1 MNEQVNISPES
12 HAYAGNLLHNL
23 DVWRKITSDP
33 WVLETVSGYHLEFES
48 LPVQS
53 VLPRP
58 APFSEGEKQLI
69 AEEITKLLT
78 KGAIRKVSSCPY
90 EFISNIFLV
99 PKKTG
104 DLRPVINL
112 KPLNQFVQ
120 RIHFKME
127 NIQMAMNFVSL
138 GDYMVS
144 LDLKDAYFSV
154 PIFRPHCKYLRFI
167 WRDQRYEF
175 TCLPFGYSL
184 APRVFAKIFKPVV
197 AQLRLNDLRI
207 AIFLDDILL
216 VASSFAECMEQL
228 SLLRKL
234 LESIGFV
241 INDAKSQLQPTTRI
255 CFLGFIID
263 SISMELLLPEDK
275 LQKIISACLN
285 LLSKNNPS
293 VREVAH
299 VTGLLVSAFPAVNY
313 LNLYYR
319 SIELCKSQ
327 ALSENLDFDQAI
339 ILSPQAKSDLHW
351 IINNL
356 AKFNGCFFGER
367 PIDIYIECDASLAG
381 WGASCGGQSAN
392 GQWSIL
398 EAHNH
403 INYLELLAA
412 LYALQ
417 AFVPNLRDVHV
428 RLKLDNSTAVAYV
441 NKMGGIKSPSLNS
454 LSRTLWK
461 WCIERNIIISAQHI
475 PGKENLV
482 ADSLSREFSSNL
494 EWSVDNDIFNQI
506 SNMTFVPDIDLFA
519 SRLNAKTDCFVSW
532 HPEPGAMAVD
542 AFSISWANLKCYAF
556 PPFSLLTKVLAKI
569 RNDKA
574 LVLLIAPV
582 WTTQNWYPLLLQ
594 LAVEQPIILPQK
606 DNLLTLPHTQEL
618 HPLRDSL
625 RLAAWILSGD
635 RLQTEAFL
643 MMQSQSSVHLGPLG
657 LINSTTQPGRNGVA
671 GVNKGKLIYFRH
683 LLMK

>member
-1 MNEQVNISPES
+1 MNEQVNISPEP

-33 WVLETVSGYHLEFES
+33 WVLETVSGYHLEFDS

-58 APFSEGEKQLI
+58 PPFSEREKQLI
-69 AEEITKLLT
+69 DEEIAKLLT

-144 LDLKDAYFSV
+144 LDLKDAYFSE

-167 WRDQRYEF
+167 WRHQRYEF

-184 APRVFAKIFKPVV
+184 APKVFTKIFKPVV
-197 AQLRLNDLRI
+197 AQLRLNGLRI
-207 AIFLDDILL
+207 VIFLDDILL

-234 LESIGFV
+234 LESLGFV

-255 CFLGFIID
+255 FFLGFIID

-275 LQKIISACLN
+275 WQKIISACLN
-285 LLSKNNPS
+285 LVSKNNPS

-319 SIELCKSQ
+319 SIELYKCRE
-327 ALSENLDFDQAI
+327 LSENLDFDQAI
-339 ILSPQAKSDLHW
+339 ILSPHAKSDLHW

-381 WGASCGGQSAN
+381 WGATCGGQSAN

-428 RLKLDNSTAVAYV
+428 RLKLDNSTAVAYI

-454 LSRTLWK
+454 LSRTLWE

-494 EWSVDNDIFNQI
+494 EWSVDIDIFNQI

-556 PPFSLLTKVLAKI
+556 PPFSLLTQVLAKI

-594 LAVEQPIILPQK
+594 LAAEQPILLPRK
-606 DNLLTLPHTQEL
+606 DNLLTLPYSQEL
-618 HPLRDSL
+618 HPLKDSL

-671 GVNKGKLIYFRH
+671 GARKGKLIYFRY
-683 LLMK
+683 LSMK

>member
-1 MNEQVNISPES
+1 M
-12 HAYAGNLLHNL
+12 
-23 DVWRKITSDP
+23 
-33 WVLETVSGYHLEFES
+33 
-48 LPVQS
+48 
-53 VLPRP
+53 
-58 APFSEGEKQLI
+58 
-69 AEEITKLLT
+69 
-78 KGAIRKVSSCPY
+78 
-90 EFISNIFLV
+90 
-99 PKKTG
+99 
-104 DLRPVINL
+104 
-112 KPLNQFVQ
+112 
-120 RIHFKME
+120 
-127 NIQMAMNFVSL
+127 
-138 GDYMVS
+138 
-144 LDLKDAYFSV
+144 
-154 PIFRPHCKYLRFI
+154 
-167 WRDQRYEF
+167 
-175 TCLPFGYSL
+175 
-184 APRVFAKIFKPVV
+184 
-197 AQLRLNDLRI
+197 
-207 AIFLDDILL
+207 
-216 VASSFAECMEQL
+216 
-228 SLLRKL
+228 
-234 LESIGFV
+234 
-241 INDAKSQLQPTTRI
+241 
-255 CFLGFIID
+255 
-263 SISMELLLPEDK
+263 
-275 LQKIISACLN
+275 
-285 LLSKNNPS
+285 
-293 VREVAH
+293 
-299 VTGLLVSAFPAVNY
+299 TGLLVSAFPAVNY

-319 SIELCKSQ
+319 SIELCKSR
-327 ALSENLDFDQAI
+327 ALSENLDFDQAL

-356 AKFNGCFFGER
+356 AEFNGCFFGER

-454 LSRTLWK
+454 LSRTLWE
-461 WCIERNIIISAQHI
+461 WCIKRNIIISAQHI

-482 ADSLSREFSSNL
+482 ADTLSREFSSNL
-494 EWSVDNDIFNQI
+494 EWSVDIDIFNQI
-506 SNMTFVPDIDLFA
+506 TNMTFVPDIDLFA

-556 PPFSLLTKVLAKI
+556 PPFSLLTQVLAKI

-582 WTTQNWYPLLLQ
+582 WTAQNWYPLLLQ
-594 LAVEQPIILPQK
+594 LAVEQPILLPRK
-606 DNLLTLPHTQEL
+606 DNLLTLPHNQEL
-618 HPLRDSL
+618 HPLKDSL

-643 MMQSQSSVHLGPLG
+643 MMQSQSSVHPGPLG

-671 GVNKGKLIYFRH
+671 GASKGKLIYFRH
-683 LLMK
+683 LSMK

>member
-33 WVLETVSGYHLEFES
+33 WVLETVSGYHLEFDS
-48 LPVQS
+48 LHVQS

-58 APFSEGEKQLI
+58 PPVSEREKQLI
-69 AEEITKLLT
+69 DEEITKLLT

-90 EFISNIFLV
+90 DFISNIFLV

-154 PIFRPHCKYLRFI
+154 PIFRPHCKYLRLI

-197 AQLRLNDLRI
+197 AQLRLNGLRI
-207 AIFLDDILL
+207 VIFLDDILL

-228 SLLRKL
+228 SLLQKL
-234 LESIGFV
+234 LESLGFV
-241 INDAKSQLQPTTRI
+241 INDGKSQLQPTTRI

-263 SISMELLLPEDK
+263 SISMKLLLPEDK

-285 LLSKNNPS
+285 LVSKNNPS

-319 SIELCKSQ
+319 SIELCKCR
-327 ALSENLDFDQAI
+327 AENLDFDQAI
-339 ILSPQAKSDLHW
+339 ILSSQA
-351 IINNL
+351 NQ
-356 AKFNGCFFGER
+356 
-367 PIDIYIECDASLAG
+367 
-381 WGASCGGQSAN
+381 SC
-392 GQWSIL
+392 
-398 EAHNH
+398 
-403 INYLELLAA
+403 
-412 LYALQ
+412 
-417 AFVPNLRDVHV
+417 
-428 RLKLDNSTAVAYV
+428 T
-441 NKMGGIKSPSLNS
+441 
-454 LSRTLWK
+454 
-461 WCIERNIIISAQHI
+461 
-475 PGKENLV
+475 
-482 ADSLSREFSSNL
+482 
-494 EWSVDNDIFNQI
+494 
-506 SNMTFVPDIDLFA
+506 
-519 SRLNAKTDCFVSW
+519 
-532 HPEPGAMAVD
+532 
-542 AFSISWANLKCYAF
+542 
-556 PPFSLLTKVLAKI
+556 
-569 RNDKA
+569 
-574 LVLLIAPV
+574 
-582 WTTQNWYPLLLQ
+582 
-594 LAVEQPIILPQK
+594 
-606 DNLLTLPHTQEL
+606 
-618 HPLRDSL
+618 
-625 RLAAWILSGD
+625 
-635 RLQTEAFL
+635 
-643 MMQSQSSVHLGPLG
+643 G
-657 LINSTTQPGRNGVA
+657 L
-671 GVNKGKLIYFRH
+671 
-683 LLMK
+683 